1 MPPQISET
9 TTRIGKTVY
18 LYNAIVPIHELLDPS
33 LLCVHLG
40 GTSITKRYTYRPHV
54 YTILVPLTMGLL
66 LHVGT

>member
-18 LYNAIVPIHELLDPS
+18 LYNAIVPIYELPDPS
-33 LLCVHLG
+33 ILPIYLG
-40 GTSITKRYTYRPHV
+40 STSITKRHTHRPHV
-54 YTILVPLTMGLL
+54 YTILVHPTMGLL